1 MKSGNGWLW
10 LLAVVML
17 SALAWGLEQ
26 IVFAPLQTG
35 DAYPPFSSLRADPLG
50 ARALYESLGE
60 LPGIHVE
67 RLYKQREKLDNP
79 GDAMLVLGVEPVAW
93 SAMENENLKE
103 YETLVNDGGRLVI
116 GFLPVHTHLT
126 ETKEIPPVTAR
137 WRIELAYRPEDD
149 ASVPGIPHK
158 TALWFNPNFFA
169 PETKWRTLASDPSDH
184 KAEAI
189 ERDFGKG
196 TIVLVADTFP
206 LSNEGLR
213 DARNPELIARMIGPA
228 RQVIF
233 DENHFGVAETG
244 SVTQLMR
251 RYRLQGAVGILIVV
265 AALFLWR
272 SASSLLPPRES
283 GVYQNGPSA
292 TGAARDAV
300 AGRDSL
306 EGLTALLHRGVSKKE
321 LLDACFAEWSK
332 SAPRE
337 SRAGLVAG
345 RVKEEIARSGDP
357 VDAYRAACR
366 TLTEKT

>member
-50 ARALYESLGE
+50 ARALYESLAE
-60 LPGIHVE
+60 LPGIRVE
-67 RLYKQREKLDNP
+67 RLYKQRERLDNS
-79 GDAMLVLGVEPVAW
+79 GDTMLMLGVDPLAW
-93 SAMENENLKE
+93 SKTENESLQE
-103 YETLVNDGGRLVI
+103 YEKLVNDGGRLVI
-116 GFLPVHTHLT
+116 AFLPVRTHSN
-126 ETKEIPPVTAR
+126 ESKELPQVTLR
-137 WRIELAYRPEDD
+137 WHVGLAFRPEAD
-149 ASVPGIPHK
+149 ATLPGMPHK
-158 TALWFNPNFFA
+158 TALWFNLHIFSSEA
-169 PETKWRTLASDPSDH
+169 KWRTIESDPADQA
-184 KAEAI
+184 AEAV
-189 ERDFGKG
+189 ERNFGKG
-196 TIVLVADTFP
+196 TILLLADSFP

-213 DARNPELIARMIGPA
+213 NARDPELIARMIGPA
-228 RQVIF
+228 RRVIF
-233 DENHFGVAETG
+233 DENHFGVVEAG

-251 RYRLQGAVGILIVV
+251 RYRLQGAVGILLVV

-272 SASSLLPPRES
+272 SASSLLPPREIAT
-283 GVYQNGPSA
+283 A
-292 TGAARDAV
+292 TGAAKNAV

-337 SRAGLVAG
+337 SRAGRAAA
-345 RVKEEIARSGDP
+345 RIEEEIGRGGNP

-366 TLTEKT
+366 ILTEKT

>member
-50 ARALYESLGE
+50 ARALYDSLAE
-60 LPGIHVE
+60 LPGIRVE
-67 RLYKQREKLDNP
+67 RLYKQRERLDNP
-79 GDAMLVLGVEPVAW
+79 GDTMLVLGVDPRLW
-93 SAMENENLKE
+93 SAIGYESLENESLQE
-103 YETLVNDGGRLVI
+103 YEKLVKDGGRLVI
-116 GFLPVHTHLT
+116 AFLPVRTHVI
-126 ETKEIPPVTAR
+126 ETKQTPPVTVR
-137 WRIELAYRPEDD
+137 WHIELAFRPEAD
-149 ASVPGIPHK
+149 ATLPGMPHK
-158 TALWFNPNFFA
+158 TALWFDLHFFSSEA
-169 PETKWRTLASDPSDH
+169 KWRTLESDPADH
-184 KAEAI
+184 AAEAV

-196 TIVLVADTFP
+196 TILLLADSFP

-228 RQVIF
+228 RRVIF
-233 DENHFGVAETG
+233 DENHFGVVEAG

-251 RYRLQGAVGILIVV
+251 RYRLQGAVGILLVV

-272 SASSLLPPRES
+272 SASSLLPPRELAT
-283 GVYQNGPSA
+283 A
-292 TGAARDAV
+292 TGAAKNAV

-337 SRAGLVAG
+337 SRGG
-345 RVKEEIARSGDP
+345 RAAARIEEEIARGGNP

-366 TLTEKT
+366 ILTEKS